1 MWITISIAAH
11 ACKLTAWEQQNTCIL
26 KLYIQDWVRTNPP
39 FHVRTTCTG
48 HGWRKP
54 EEAKGSNNTVEGYK
68 KTIVGKDVFI
78 WLCAQ
83 NWTK

>member
-48 HGWRKP
+48 HG
-54 EEAKGSNNTVEGYK
+54 
-68 KTIVGKDVFI
+68 
-78 WLCAQ
+78 
-83 NWTK
+83 